1 MLKIKILKYLTMA
14 SLTPSTFDINKLTF
28 GKPQY
33 YKDPKTGKQL
43 TNKGQVIYLSYTG
56 VKQIKFDLKNAR
68 IAHPVK
74 PYRDAG
80 DTTPYSAQDK
90 FFVQFD
96 FGRDEKGNPE
106 NNIEFYKLLTKIQNK
121 LKEYASEH
129 SEEWFDEERDESAIN
144 AIMNKIITQGK
155 KIDRDDKQ
163 KNADRYADSFK
174 ARLLVNRNNGEII
187 PKFFDGAK
195 NNESLKINI
204 ENSARELPRGTM
216 CNARVKFTKV
226 YLINGKLG
234 FTIDLESA
242 SVNRP
247 ETEDDVEPPPALT
260 DGELGRQRNVNVL
273 EDDDDNNPQ
282 NEKYH
287 IPEGKQPVDEDPI
300 DEDPID
306 LDKSID
312 EDKSIEP
319 DQEPEQQKPQK
330 KEKKVK
336 QEKQKKKKGKD

>member
-1 MLKIKILKYLTMA
+1 
-14 SLTPSTFDINKLTF
+14 
-28 GKPQY
+28 
-33 YKDPKTGKQL
+33 
-43 TNKGQVIYLSYTG
+43 
-56 VKQIKFDLKNAR
+56 
-68 IAHPVK
+68 
-74 PYRDAG
+74 
-80 DTTPYSAQDK
+80 
-90 FFVQFD
+90 
-96 FGRDEKGNPE
+96 
-106 NNIEFYKLLTKIQNK
+106 
-121 LKEYASEH
+121 
-129 SEEWFDEERDESAIN
+129 
-144 AIMNKIITQGK
+144 
-155 KIDRDDKQ
+155 
-163 KNADRYADSFK
+163 
-174 ARLLVNRNNGEII
+174 
-187 PKFFDGAK
+187 
-195 NNESLKINI
+195 
-204 ENSARELPRGTM
+204 M

-306 LDKSID
+306 EDPIDEDPIDLDKSID